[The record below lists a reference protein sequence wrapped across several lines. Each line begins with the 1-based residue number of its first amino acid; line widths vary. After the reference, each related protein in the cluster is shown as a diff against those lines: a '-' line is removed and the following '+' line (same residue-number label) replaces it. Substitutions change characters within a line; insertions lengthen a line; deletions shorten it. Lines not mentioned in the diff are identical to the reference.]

1 MRVGVGCDGP
11 VLPPTKLFLLLLL
24 LLLLTGVLDP
34 VPIPPPAPPVICI
47 VGESL
52 EPFGVSRT
60 GINKLRGF
68 GEPEPD
74 MPLPVFPVI
83 KLRKAPL
90 GPLPLP
96 DSCRTLLLLTLP
108 IYNSQM
114 NIVSCQGTCA
124 QAPPRS
130 HVHERTLLVKTSK
143 TASSRVYP

>member
-52 EPFGVSRT
+52 EPLGVSRT

-74 MPLPVFPVI
+74 MPFPALAVI

-108 IYNSQM
+108 IYNK
-114 NIVSCQGTCA
+114 QGTSFSTIPK
-124 QAPPRS
+124 PPRS
-130 HVHERTLLVKTSK
+130 HERTLLVKTSK